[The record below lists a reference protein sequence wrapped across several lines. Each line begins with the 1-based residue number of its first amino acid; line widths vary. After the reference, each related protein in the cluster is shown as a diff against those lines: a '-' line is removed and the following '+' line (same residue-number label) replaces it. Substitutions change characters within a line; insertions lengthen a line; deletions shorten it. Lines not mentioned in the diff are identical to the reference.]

1 MQVLLAQK
9 HCTGILQPQGYF
21 SIFSRYPVLEER
33 AGGGGADSGGVDK
46 ILHGQRN
53 PMQGTTPFA
62 LHDLCFGAARLRQCR
77 FRSYGDVGIE
87 RGIELLD
94 QRQTVFRQL
103 DRRQFPVA
111 QQLGSFQNGCEHV
124 PSSRCGFCSPPSQ
137 LYGGA
142 LAPCEKSIIFTLF
155 SGEVQ
160 EFMSQMVA
168 TPVATHGFLLDG
180 KWIEEGE
187 QIEVR
192 APYDGSVVGRVFQ
205 GRREH
210 ADAAIAAAVK
220 AFGTTRRL
228 PAFERQRVLR
238 RVAESIAQRK
248 EEFAHTLAHEAGKPI
263 KAARTEVE
271 RSIFTFNVAA
281 EESTRIYGEY
291 LPLDWQEFTAGRWG
305 IVRRFP
311 VGAIAGI
318 TPFNFPLNL
327 VAHKVAPAIASG
339 CTMVL
344 KPAPQTPLT
353 ALLMAET
360 VQQAGW
366 PDGALN
372 VLPLSNE
379 DAGLLVTDER
389 LKLISFTGSAAVGWD
404 IKRRAGKKKV
414 ALELGGNAG
423 VIVHSDADLT
433 YAAERCVTGG
443 FAYAGQSCISVQRI
457 LVQRPVLERFTEL
470 FVAAVKKLKTG
481 DPLQESTDVGPLIRE
496 TDAVRASDWVQDAV
510 RDGARLLCGGQRTGS
525 ILEPTVLTRTRPEM
539 KVNCQEIFAP
549 VVTIEAYDDFHDA
562 LKQINTSP
570 YGLQA
575 GIFTRDAK
583 LLFDAYEA
591 LEVGAVM
598 AGDVP
603 TFRIDH
609 MPYGGIKDSGLG
621 REGLRYAIEDMTEPK
636 LLVMNLR

>member
-1 MQVLLAQK
+1 MAQ
-9 HCTGILQPQGYF
+9 
-21 SIFSRYPVLEER
+21 
-33 AGGGGADSGGVDK
+33 
-46 ILHGQRN
+46 
-53 PMQGTTPFA
+53 M
-62 LHDLCFGAARLRQCR
+62 
-77 FRSYGDVGIE
+77 
-87 RGIELLD
+87 
-94 QRQTVFRQL
+94 TV
-103 DRRQFPVA
+103 
-111 QQLGSFQNGCEHV
+111 
-124 PSSRCGFCSPPSQ
+124 
-137 LYGGA
+137 
-142 LAPCEKSIIFTLF
+142 
-155 SGEVQ
+155 
-160 EFMSQMVA
+160 

-180 KWIEEGE
+180 KWIEQGDQVE
-187 QIEVR
+187 IH
-192 APYDGSVVGRVFQ
+192 APYDGSTVGRVFQ
-205 GRREH
+205 ARREH
-210 ADAAIAAAVK
+210 VDAAIVAAIK

-238 RVAESIAQRK
+238 RVAENIALRK
-248 EEFAHTLAHEAGKPI
+248 EEFAHTIAQEAGKPI
-263 KAARTEVE
+263 KAARSEVE
-271 RSIFTFNVAA
+271 RTIFTFTVAA

-311 VGAIAGI
+311 LGPIAGI

-353 ALLMAET
+353 ALLAAEA

-372 VLPLSNE
+372 VLPLSND

-423 VIVHSDADLT
+423 VIIHSDADLN
-433 YAAERCVTGG
+433 YAADRCVTGG

-457 LVQRPVLERFTEL
+457 LVERSVFEKFRDL
-470 FVAAVKKLKTG
+470 LVAGVKKLRTG
-481 DPLQESTDVGPLIRE
+481 DPLEESTDIGPLIRE
-496 TDAVRASDWVQDAV
+496 SDAIRASDWIQEAV
-510 RDGARLLCGGQRTGS
+510 RGGARVLCGGHRKGS
-525 ILEPTVLTRTRPEM
+525 VLEPTVLSGTRHDMR
-539 KVNCQEIFAP
+539 VNCQEIFAP
-549 VVTIEAYDDFHDA
+549 VVTLETYDNFSDA
-562 LKQINTSP
+562 LKQINSSP

-583 LLFDAYEA
+583 LLFSAYEE
-591 LEVGAVM
+591 LEVGALM

-609 MPYGGIKDSGLG
+609 MPYGGVKDSGLG
-621 REGLRYAIEDMTEPK
+621 REGLRSAIEEMTEPK